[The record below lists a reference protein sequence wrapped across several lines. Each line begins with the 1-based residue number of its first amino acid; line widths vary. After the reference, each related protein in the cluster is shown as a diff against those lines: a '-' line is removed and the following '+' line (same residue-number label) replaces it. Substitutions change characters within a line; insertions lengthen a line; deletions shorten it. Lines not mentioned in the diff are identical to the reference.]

1 MRKTYAYN
9 SIIIGVLVGILA
21 YTSTESAILGIGAC
35 LGVSIVG
42 FIVIRLLENAISRG
56 VDHADD
62 RAAEAW
68 ENHKNKKKNG

>member
-21 YTSTESAILGIGAC
+21 YASTESAILGIGAC

-42 FIVIRLLENAISRG
+42 FIVIRLIENAVDKG
-56 VDHADD
+56 VDKAVDAAG
-62 RAAEAW
+62 RAWQE
-68 ENHKNKKKNG
+68 HKQKKGQ